1 MNNEGPI
8 SKQRVL
14 TAYFFITMAENKKEQ
29 QERQQPQGLFKEFVE
44 SCIVNDG
51 ALLTKPTDGGLFTK
65 GNLEKTQ
72 RFLEKVNPKNK
83 NNNAEEAKDKYGVSN
98 IFNVNDSLWKE
109 TEDKEV
115 VIKILLHCYWLM
127 YLGSDRLN
135 MQPVPNEY
143 YVGNA
148 QVDYFSNIKCVWAIG
163 QTFTRD
169 PLGAMSQIVD
179 MAIYLKDLK
188 ETVTTEIAKRE
199 IINYWSKQ
207 QEEDDRNSNV
217 ANVLLYFCDPE
228 NFLPIPSYQNKKK
241 IQKNL
246 RCLIEGENLR
256 SKETFKH
263 ENFVLDQD
271 LYKIRKAL
279 LNVLMNGKDQDNNQ
293 NNDQGYKYS
302 QGLILKW
309 NNNPFWHPDI
319 KPFWED
325 TTSNLKGDLSLEE
338 LLEYKKALVLYGPPG
353 TSKSYSAREIAK
365 HIIVRELR
373 NARTITKET
382 FSKFSN
388 TCNEHIHSLQFHPN
402 YTYDDFIIG
411 KTIKNNSV
419 AIKKGW
425 LLELIDNIQNDE
437 LPHIII
443 LDEINRVDISRV
455 FGELLTA
462 MEPAYRGKG
471 VELSIKDNNGT
482 IDLNVPE
489 NMYFI
494 GTMNQIDFSLEQVDF
509 ALRRRF
515 IWQLSTYNVDTLA
528 HIIETKNAIG
538 ITPETIDVYCSQCT
552 KLNNVIKN
560 NENLGESYW
569 IGHTYFAEIVDIYNQ
584 IKAKKNADWN
594 TAKNVLWQISIRPT
608 LEAYCGTMDPS
619 KQKEFIDKC
628 QKAFVLTKS
637 SNESD
642 SNE

>member
-1 MNNEGPI
+1 M
-8 SKQRVL
+8 
-14 TAYFFITMAENKKEQ
+14 
-29 QERQQPQGLFKEFVE
+29 FKNFVE
-44 SCIVNDG
+44 NCIIMDG
-51 ALLTKPTDGGLFTK
+51 TLLTKPTDGKLFTTE
-65 GNLEKTQ
+65 NLQKTQ
-72 RFLEKVNPKNK
+72 IFLGEVNPKNK

-98 IFNVNDSLWKE
+98 IFNVDDPLWSKE
-109 TEDKEV
+109 EDKEV

-135 MQPVPNEY
+135 MQTGCKEY
-143 YVGNA
+143 YVENA
-148 QVDYFSNIKCVWAIG
+148 QADYFSNIKCVWAIG

-179 MAIYLKDLK
+179 MIIALKGSPNK
-188 ETVTTEIAKRE
+188 G
-199 IINYWSKQ
+199 IIDYWSNK
-207 QEEDDRNSNV
+207 DDINI
-217 ANVLLYFCDPE
+217 ANILLYFSDP
-228 NFLPIPSYQNKKK
+228 NHFLPIPSYQNKKK
-241 IQKNL
+241 ISDNL
-246 RCLIEGENLR
+246 GCLIDKDEIELPEGM
-256 SKETFKH
+256 SD
-263 ENFVLDQD
+263 LDKK
-271 LYKIRKAL
+271 LYKIREAL
-279 LNVLMNGKDQDNNQ
+279 KKYVTLNDDYQ
-293 NNDQGYKYS
+293 YS
-302 QGLILKW
+302 SEVTLDEK
-309 NNNPFWHPDI
+309 NPFWHPDI

-325 TTSNLKGDLSLEE
+325 TPSNLKGDLSLEE

-382 FSKFSN
+382 FSNVSN
-388 TCNEHIHSLQFHPN
+388 TCNEHIHTLQFHPN

-419 AIKKGW
+419 EVKKGW
-425 LLELIDNIQNDE
+425 LLELIDNIQNDN

-471 VELSIKDNNGT
+471 VELSIKDNDES
-482 IDLNVPE
+482 IYLKVPE

-515 IWQLSTYNVDTLA
+515 IWQLSTYNEDTLA
-528 HIIETKNAIG
+528 HIIEIETQSDIS
-538 ITPETIDVYCSQCT
+538 ITPDTIDKYCSQCT
-552 KLNNVIKN
+552 KLNNVIKD

-569 IGHTYFAEIVDIYNQ
+569 IGHTYFAEIVNICKQ
-584 IKAKKNADWN
+584 IKVNGKVDWDA
-594 TAKNVLWQISIRPT
+594 AKNVLWQISIRPT

-619 KQKEFIDKC
+619 KQKDFIDKC
-628 QKAFVLTKS
+628 QKAFELTKN
-637 SNESD
+637 SNKSD
-642 SNE
+642 SNEQ

>member
-1 MNNEGPI
+1 MAKKVKTTAEHQSKGP
-8 SKQRVL
+8 K
-14 TAYFFITMAENKKEQ
+14 
-29 QERQQPQGLFKEFVE
+29 QPQDLFKNFVE
-44 SCIVNDG
+44 NCIVNDNT
-51 ALLTKPTDGGLFTK
+51 LLTKPTDGELFTK
-65 GNLEKTQ
+65 ENLEKTKD
-72 RFLEKVNPKNK
+72 FLVWVIAANQKNAKNK

-109 TEDKEV
+109 TNNDNHNQEV

-135 MQPVPNEY
+135 MQTGCKDY
-143 YVGNA
+143 YVENA

-169 PLGAMSQIVD
+169 PLGVMLKIVK
-179 MAIYLKDLK
+179 MIIELKDSK
-188 ETVTTEIAKRE
+188 EKG
-199 IINYWSKQ
+199 IIEYWSNN
-207 QEEDDRNSNV
+207 DDNEKNYNI
-217 ANVLLYFCDPE
+217 ANILLYFSDPKH
-228 NFLPIPSYQNKKK
+228 FLPIPSYQNKKK
-241 IQKNL
+241 ISDNL
-246 RCLIEGENLR
+246 GCLIDKDEKNEIKFPEGM
-256 SKETFKH
+256 SD
-263 ENFVLDQD
+263 LDKN
-271 LYKIRKAL
+271 LYKIRE
-279 LNVLMNGKDQDNNQ
+279 VLKKDGIVNNCYQ
-293 NNDQGYKYS
+293 YS
-302 QGLILKW
+302 PKVTLDD
-309 NNNPFWHPDI
+309 NPFWHPDI

-325 TTSNLKGDLSLEE
+325 TTSNLKGDLSLED

-365 HIIVRELR
+365 HIIVRALR
-373 NARTITKET
+373 N
-382 FSKFSN
+382 SKKKLTTNIIKGFDGTYN
-388 TCNEHIHSLQFHPN
+388 AHIHSLQFHPN

-419 AIKKGW
+419 EVKYGW
-425 LLELIDNIQNDE
+425 LLELIYKIQQNKKDS

-462 MEPAYRGKG
+462 MEPAYRGNG

-482 IDLNVPE
+482 DTIDLKVPE

-515 IWQLSTYNVDTLA
+515 IWQLSTYNKDTLK
-528 HIIETKNAIG
+528 HIIETKIDED
-538 ITPETIDVYCSQCT
+538 ITSDTIDVYCSQCT
-552 KLNNVIKN
+552 QLNNVIKN

-584 IKAKKNADWN
+584 IKAKNNADWN

-628 QKAFVLTKS
+628 QKAFVLTENS
-637 SNESD
+637 DESD
-642 SNE
+642 SNEQ